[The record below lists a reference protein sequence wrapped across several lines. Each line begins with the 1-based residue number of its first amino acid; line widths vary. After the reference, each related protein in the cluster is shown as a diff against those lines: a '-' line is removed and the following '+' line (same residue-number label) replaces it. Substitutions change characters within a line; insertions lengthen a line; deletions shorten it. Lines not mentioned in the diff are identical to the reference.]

1 MEQFTNSTED
11 EKFEGYP
18 RANALLQEVEDE
30 QVAEHYVGVG
40 ARPKKPAAPTEVPE
54 TVEVPTE
61 ITPQMLEQY
70 LDNVPRDSQS
80 LDSMTRAFLNWRD
93 KDPEE
98 FGIKEN
104 ITETAVAGIGGIK
117 SAIESVL
124 TVGERYAGMIMEG
137 NDYQPEFDPRKVDG
151 NHPIAKTK
159 WGPFIEDVS
168 HFGTL
173 AAGIMATGGVPTTA
187 LGTAVVGGTTVAISN
202 KGQQNNAI
210 VWL

>member
-40 ARPKKPAAPTEVPE
+40 ARSDQQAAPIEVPE

-98 FGIKEN
+98 FGVKELSL
-104 ITETAVAGIGGIK
+104 IHI
-117 SAIESVL
+117 
-124 TVGERYAGMIMEG
+124 
-137 NDYQPEFDPRKVDG
+137 
-151 NHPIAKTK
+151 
-159 WGPFIEDVS
+159 
-168 HFGTL
+168 
-173 AAGIMATGGVPTTA
+173 
-187 LGTAVVGGTTVAISN
+187 
-202 KGQQNNAI
+202 
-210 VWL
+210 